1 MENARKALHID
12 NVLDYLVALR
22 NMDDEKLIYSEIF
35 RVINDNRSMYFRSTV
50 YAFVD
55 TLISDETPRLARIYE
70 HIRQG
75 IHPSEAFNTFLED
88 LRGVDV
94 INSSIESIVN
104 AYKSEDM
111 RLEIDISLKIVENAN
126 FDNVPKSVKKSL
138 LSLQNGL
145 LKIREIPTQ
154 KIDQTDVVALTY
166 FASILVSL
174 GTFIFPYKLAV
185 FKL

>member
-1 MENARKALHID
+1 M
-12 NVLDYLVALR
+12 
-22 NMDDEKLIYSEIF
+22 
-35 RVINDNRSMYFRSTV
+35 
-50 YAFVD
+50 
-55 TLISDETPRLARIYE
+55 
-70 HIRQG
+70 
-75 IHPSEAFNTFLED
+75 
-88 LRGVDV
+88 DV

-145 LKIREIPTQ
+145 LKIREIPPQ

-166 FASILVSL
+166 FASLLVSL
-174 GTFIFPYKLAV
+174 GTFIFPYK
-185 FKL
+185 